1 MPYIKQEKRKV
12 YNPYIKLIETDCFV
26 EGALSKLIERLQ
38 SESIEDKEGSLNYII
53 TQLIRNRELIDESIV
68 LSIETLLERI
78 YTYAPRYF
86 KFKDVF
92 GLLDTIAKE
101 LLRREWDT
109 PTNIAF
115 LASLD
120 DKLFELYAEYEDE
133 AIKKSGDLENI

>member
-26 EGALSKLIERLQ
+26 EGALSKLVERLQ
-38 SESIEDKEGSLNYII
+38 SESIEDREGCLNYII
-53 TQLIRNRELIDESIV
+53 TQLIRNKELIDDCVV
-68 LSIETLLERI
+68 LSIETLLERL
-78 YTYAPRYF
+78 YTYDPRYF

-120 DKLFELYAEYEDE
+120 DKLFELYSEYEDE
-133 AIKKSGDLENI
+133 AIKKNGDLEDV

>member
-26 EGALSKLIERLQ
+26 EGALSKLVERLQ
-38 SESIEDKEGSLNYII
+38 SESIEDREGCLNYII
-53 TQLIRNRELIDESIV
+53 TQLIRNKEMIDDAVIFMVEN
-68 LSIETLLERI
+68 LLRKL
-78 YTYAPRYF
+78 YTDNPRYF

-101 LLRREWDT
+101 LFRREWDT

-120 DKLFELYAEYEDE
+120 DKLFELYSEYEEE
-133 AIKKSGDLENI
+133 ASKKNGDLEDV